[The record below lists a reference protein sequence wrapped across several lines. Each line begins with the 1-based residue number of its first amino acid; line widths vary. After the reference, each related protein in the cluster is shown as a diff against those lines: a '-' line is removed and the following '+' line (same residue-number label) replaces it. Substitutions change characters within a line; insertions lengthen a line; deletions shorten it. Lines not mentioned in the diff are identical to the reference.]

1 MIPNERHSPF
11 HRQPYQKPFP
21 HTQTHQ
27 AYGNQPPR
35 PQDDT
40 LTTIDFAVERK
51 TYRLALKENPRGRF
65 VRITESNGTHF
76 NSVVIPA
83 SGLADFLRTLKE
95 VVASEVM
102 AENEAPPAP
111 EPEVPVAAAPVA
123 QVRVE
128 PVPVPVA
135 ATAPVQEP
143 EPAPAKKAKSK
154 PKASAKVKAVK
165 KVKTDEKV
173 KTVKKAKAPRK
184 AKA

>member
-27 AYGNQPPR
+27 AYGNQTPR

-40 LTTIDFAVERK
+40 LATIDFAVERK

-83 SGLADFLRTLKE
+83 SGLELFLRTLKE
-95 VVASEVM
+95 VVAAEVTL
-102 AENEAPPAP
+102 ENEVQPAP
-111 EPEVPVAAAPVA
+111 EPEAPVAAAPIA
-123 QVRVE
+123 QAQVE
-128 PVPVPVA
+128 PVPVSVPEP
-135 ATAPVQEP
+135 TPVQEP

-154 PKASAKVKAVK
+154 PKASTKVKAVK
-165 KVKTDEKV
+165 KVAAVKKV
-173 KTVKKAKAPRK
+173 KAVKKAKAPRK